1 MPDVENLNPK
11 EVSPGD
17 EAIPHKDM
25 PSITKKDRPT
35 LSKDDAMDVVR
46 YLELLEQLFK
56 GIVKTDRAKKIYAT
70 RYIDDPILKR
80 QWEAIPEYATST
92 WNDFKR
98 AVLRYYPE
106 GEGLSRG
113 SRPRLM
119 DVFKRHREISQV
131 DVGRM
136 ARLALAIRPE
146 AEGLEALQKETGHVL
161 VTNRE
166 IVSNILG
173 CLSPNFRDA
182 LRFRL
187 TLEESKPATEA
198 AGTTSKRDWYGETL
212 EDRVPWGRVLEIAQD
227 LTRQTGAHNA
237 YGGFSSSEDR
247 DYDRNLYRNPPAAST
262 PAAAVKSEPTDS
274 DFRSF
279 AKAMIKEQQQF
290 VLEQQR
296 VNAKFVESLRET
308 KEQFMAES
316 RKNAEATEA
325 LAGKLDI
332 VISNPHNLN
341 SVRETQYR
349 DGASRMRSNQ
359 GSRDSG
365 KGTSDQQCFYCNGTD
380 HWVMRCPSRLD
391 DLRKKKIYTKG
402 SEVYLSSNHQRISA
416 FSPDGRSQK
425 ERVADMTIQGA
436 YLQGKAM
443 AQSESSSHGGE
454 DYGSSRGPTYGDF
467 NTMQTEISQIK
478 DIVHTYLLDRKDS
491 KSEGVPT
498 IEERDDDLDS
508 QLDKLGDMNK
518 NLSVFAQDRDRSG
531 FP

>member
-1 MPDVENLNPK
+1 
-11 EVSPGD
+11 
-17 EAIPHKDM
+17 
-25 PSITKKDRPT
+25 
-35 LSKDDAMDVVR
+35 
-46 YLELLEQLFK
+46 
-56 GIVKTDRAKKIYAT
+56 
-70 RYIDDPILKR
+70 
-80 QWEAIPEYATST
+80 
-92 WNDFKR
+92 
-98 AVLRYYPE
+98 
-106 GEGLSRG
+106 
-113 SRPRLM
+113 M

-198 AGTTSKRDWYGETL
+198 AGTTSKRDW
-212 EDRVPWGRVLEIAQD
+212 
-227 LTRQTGAHNA
+227 QTGAHNA

-341 SVRETQYR
+341 SRLWEGNYP
-349 DGASRMRSNQ
+349 
-359 GSRDSG
+359 
-365 KGTSDQQCFYCNGTD
+365 DQQCFYCNGTD

-436 YLQGKAM
+436 YFAR
-443 AQSESSSHGGE
+443 QSHGLNLSLHPHGGE
-454 DYGSSRGPTYGDF
+454 DYERSRGPTYGDF